1 MEFQP
6 KWIFCLL
13 LCTNIIINLDQGIIP
28 AAIQQIED
36 SLELTSEQLGYLG
49 SQVYAGVSLVCLFGG
64 KLFLHFNSKL
74 IVMLSYL
81 GMISSLALFPMNY
94 GSSWPFYIFRF
105 LTGCSKAPMMIY
117 FPVWVDN
124 FGGDSKTIWITI
136 LQGVIP
142 LGIFVGYSLSSVIS
156 SIWKWQVA
164 FYAQVIMLTICAII
178 FIIFVQN
185 KDFDIKKSTK
195 NKFGNKSINDEQQT
209 GSLLAHQPNQTYWQM
224 MKELYSIK
232 LWLCCTIVISILYFI
247 VTGIQFWMTDYMIKE
262 MHQEKQTVNI
272 VFAIVSITAPVF
284 GCITGGLIAQK
295 LGGYQRTKSL
305 YVCVLY
311 CSLCCISAA
320 PVPFTETFWFG
331 ALCLWFLLFFGGAIV
346 PPLMG
351 IMLSSVPKHLKAFA
365 NSSTTMF
372 QNLFGFLPAP
382 SIYGFLMERHNSQ
395 VAVFALMYYSFVG
408 LFVMLLAVHFRRMQ
422 NKKNVG
428 FEEVF
433 EKQQEI
439 KQSILQDEENFNIT
453 VRVLQYGD
461 APLVTSLAP
470 HIEDQIPNYDNL
482 EEGNIKDI

>member
-1 MEFQP
+1 MEIKP

-13 LCTNIIINLDQGIIP
+13 LSTNIIINLDQGIIP

-49 SQVYAGVSLVCLFGG
+49 SQVYAGVTLVCLFGG
-64 KLFLHFNSKL
+64 KLFLHFNSKM
-74 IVMLSYL
+74 IVMISYI
-81 GMISSLALFPMNY
+81 GMITSLTLFPLNY

-124 FGGDSKTIWITI
+124 FGGESKTIWITI

-156 SIWKWQVA
+156 SLWQWQAA
-164 FYAQVIMLTICAII
+164 FYIQVIMLTVCATF
-178 FIIFVQN
+178 FIIFVRN
-185 KDFDIKKSTK
+185 TDFDIKKCTK
-195 NKFGNKSINDEQQT
+195 SKLERKSINEEQQSA
-209 GSLLAHQPNQTYWQM
+209 SLLAQNTKRSYCSTM
-224 MKELYSIK
+224 IELYSIK

-247 VTGIQFWMTDYMIKE
+247 VTGIQFWMTDYMIHE
-262 MHQEKQTVNI
+262 MHQDKQTVNI

-295 LGGYQRTKSL
+295 LGGYQRAKSL

-331 ALCLWFLLFFGGAIV
+331 ALCLWLLLFFGGAIV

-382 SIYGFLMERHNSQ
+382 SIYGFLMERYNSQ

-408 LFVMLLAVHFRRMQ
+408 LLVMLLAVYFRRQ
-422 NKKNVG
+422 QNNKKVA

-433 EKQQEI
+433 AQQDDS
-439 KQSILQDEENFNIT
+439 KSSVLHDQENFNLT

-461 APLVTSLAP
+461 APLVTSLTP
-470 HIEDQIPNYDNL
+470 HIDDQILDYNDQELVNQK
-482 EEGNIKDI
+482 EI

>member
-1 MEFQP
+1 MEFKP
-6 KWIFCLL
+6 RWIFCLL

-28 AAIQQIED
+28 AAISQIEE

-49 SQVYAGVSLVCLFGG
+49 SQVYAGVTLVCLFGG

-74 IVMLSYL
+74 IVMFSYL
-81 GMISSLALFPMNY
+81 GMISSLTLFPLNY
-94 GSSWPFYIFRF
+94 GSSWPYYIFRF

-124 FGGDSKTIWITI
+124 FGDEQKTIWITI

-156 SIWKWQVA
+156 SVWQWQVA
-164 FYAQVIMLTICAII
+164 FYAQVIMLTVCATT

-195 NKFGNKSINDEQQT
+195 NKFGNKSINEDQQNR
-209 GSLLAHQPNQTYWQM
+209 SLLQQSPNKTYWQM

-331 ALCLWFLLFFGGAIV
+331 ALCLWLLLFFGGAIV

-382 SIYGFLMERHNSQ
+382 SIYGFLMERYNSQ

-408 LFVMLLAVHFRRMQ
+408 LFVMLLAVYFKRMQ
-422 NKKNVG
+422 NNKKVG

-433 EKQQEI
+433 EQQQDT
-439 KQSILQDEENFNIT
+439 KSSVLQDEENFNIT

-461 APLVTSLAP
+461 APLVTSLTP
-470 HIEDQIPNYDNL
+470 HIEDQIPNYDNP
-482 EEGNIKDI
+482 EDGNMKEI

>member
-1 MEFQP
+1 MEFKP
-6 KWIFCLL
+6 RWIFCLL

-49 SQVYAGVSLVCLFGG
+49 SQVYAGVTLVCLFGG

-81 GMISSLALFPMNY
+81 GMISSLTLFPLNY

-156 SIWKWQVA
+156 SIWQWQVA
-164 FYAQVIMLTICAII
+164 FYAQVIMLTICATI

-195 NKFGNKSINDEQQT
+195 NKIGNKSINEEQQN
-209 GSLLAHQPNQTYWQM
+209 GSLLAHQPNKTYWQM

-331 ALCLWFLLFFGGAIV
+331 ALCLWLLLFFGGAIV

-382 SIYGFLMERHNSQ
+382 SIYGFLMERYNSQ

-408 LFVMLLAVHFRRMQ
+408 LFVMLLAVYFRRMQ

-433 EKQQEI
+433 EQQQEI
-439 KQSILQDEENFNIT
+439 KSSILQDEENFNIT

-461 APLVTSLAP
+461 APLVTSLTP
-470 HIEDQIPNYDNL
+470 HIEDQIPNYDNQ

>member
-1 MEFQP
+1 MEIKP

-28 AAIQQIED
+28 AAIQQIEE
-36 SLELTSEQLGYLG
+36 SLELTSEQLGFLG
-49 SQVYAGVSLVCLFGG
+49 SQVYGGVTLVCLFGG
-64 KLFLHFNSKL
+64 KLFLHFNSKM
-74 IVMLSYL
+74 IVIFSYL
-81 GMISSLALFPMNY
+81 GMISSLTLFPLNY
-94 GSSWPFYIFRF
+94 GASWPFYIFRF

-124 FGGDSKTIWITI
+124 FGGEQKTIWITI

-142 LGIFVGYSLSSVIS
+142 LGIFVGYSVSSVIS
-156 SIWKWQVA
+156 SLWEWQAA
-164 FYAQVIMLTICAII
+164 FYLQVIMLTACATI
-178 FIIFVQN
+178 FIIFVRN

-195 NKFGNKSINDEQQT
+195 QKIGSKSVNEDQQKK
-209 GSLLAHQPNQTYWQM
+209 SLLGQNEKNTYWQM

-284 GCITGGLIAQK
+284 GCVTGGLIAQK
-295 LGGYQRTKSL
+295 LGGYQRSKSL

-311 CSLCCISAA
+311 CSLCCVSAA

-382 SIYGFLMERHNSQ
+382 SIYGFLMERYNSQ

-408 LFVMLLAVHFRRMQ
+408 LFVMLLAVYFRRMQ
-422 NKKNVG
+422 TNKKIG

-433 EKQQEI
+433 TQQQDS
-439 KQSILQDEENFNIT
+439 KSSVLQDEENFNIT

-461 APLVTSLAP
+461 TPLITSLTP
-470 HIEDQIPNYDNL
+470 NIEGQIPNYDNQ
-482 EEGNIKDI
+482 ETINQED